1 MCIKDDGIDDPGRRA
16 FVAASLA
23 AAVVAGTA
31 STGAEAQAGTAPA
44 APPPPPPP
52 PTRVL
57 DDPRVEHG
65 PISILHNG
73 QASIGGYLARP
84 KAEGRYPPVLV
95 IAGNRISEEYI
106 PNTCAALALG
116 GFVGLAPDIFHI
128 LPDTARTLDEMR
140 AAGAKHSDSD
150 VTNDIQAGIEH
161 LRTLSFVR
169 EGGIGLVG
177 FCYGG
182 RMAMLLGARSREVD
196 AVIAYHPGKVTQAEV
211 KRLSCP
217 VQIHCG
223 TADGNVP
230 VADVKALE
238 AMLKAQGTP
247 TELHLYEGAD
257 HGFLA
262 YTRPPRYD
270 PAAGKLSWER
280 SLSFLRERLA

>member
-1 MCIKDDGIDDPGRRA
+1 MCFREEEPKPDEARRA
-16 FVAASLA
+16 FLAASMA
-23 AAVVAGTA
+23 AAVAGFAPTEA
-31 STGAEAQAGTAPA
+31 LAQTGSGPAPLAAPA
-44 APPPPPPP
+44 P

-57 DDPRVEHG
+57 DDPGVEHG
-65 PISILHNG
+65 PVTFLHNG
-73 QASIGGYLARP
+73 QPGIGGYLARP
-84 KAEGRYPPVLV
+84 KTEGRYPAVLV
-95 IAGNRISEEYI
+95 VAGNRISEEYI

-140 AAGAKHSDSD
+140 AAGARHNDSD

-161 LRTLSFVR
+161 LRGLPFVR
-169 EGGIGLVG
+169 EGGMGVVG

-182 RMAMLLGARSREVD
+182 RMAMLTGARSRDID
-196 AVIAYHPGKVTQAEV
+196 AVVAYHPGKVTAAEIR
-211 KRLSCP
+211 RLSCP

-230 VADVKALE
+230 VADVRALE
-238 AMLKAQGTP
+238 AMLRAQGTP

-262 YTRPPRYD
+262 YTRPPRYN
-270 PAAGKLSWER
+270 PEAGKLSWTR
-280 SLSFLRERLA
+280 TLAFLRQKLA

>member
-1 MCIKDDGIDDPGRRA
+1 MCIDDDGVDDPGRRA
-16 FVAASLA
+16 FVAGTMA
-23 AAVVAGTA
+23 AAAAGFA
-31 STGAEAQAGTAPA
+31 ATGALAQAGSASAAAPA
-44 APPPPPPP
+44 SPPP

-65 PISILHNG
+65 PVSILHNG

-95 IAGNRISEEYI
+95 IAGNRIGEEYI

-150 VTNDIQAGIEH
+150 VVNDVQAGIEH
-161 LRTLSFVR
+161 LRALPFVR
-169 EGGIGLVG
+169 EGGFGVVG

-182 RMAMLLGARSREVD
+182 RIAMLVGARSRDVD
-196 AVIAYHPGKVTQAEV
+196 AVVPYHPGKVTQAEI

-223 TADGNVP
+223 TADGNVS

-238 AMLKAQGTP
+238 AMLKGQGTP
-247 TELHLYEGAD
+247 AELHLYEGAD

-262 YTRPPRYD
+262 YTRPQRYN
-270 PAAGKLSWER
+270 PEAGKLSWER
-280 SLSFLRERLA
+280 TLAFLKRHLT